1 MLTLFLLG
9 DLRLERDGE
18 RVLAGRRKPLALLTF
33 LVRRG
38 SRRSS
43 REELAS
49 LFWGNGDDASA
60 RKSLRQCL
68 TELRAVDGL
77 AFVESEAGVAL
88 APGSLST
95 DVEQFEADVRAG
107 EWQRAVQ
114 RWTGAFVAAGESL
127 GDAAW
132 QHWLDGERTALRR
145 QLALA
150 CDHLTT
156 AAERSGEWGRVLES
170 AATWRALLPGDSRA
184 WCREIQ
190 ALQAV
195 GRVSDAVVRAGEGEQ
210 YFRNELGTAVPEDLA
225 RLSRVLDRVR
235 HVVGTPAFSLLT
247 PDFVGRSGPMD
258 VLDRARVALRLEQR
272 GRTVLV
278 VAPEGLGKTRLVREF
293 ARRTRELDRD
303 VLVIEANA
311 NPADRGR
318 AFSFLQEIIAPV
330 ATLDALAGCAPETLA
345 TLAEIAPDIRR
356 HFRHLPS
363 SGGNGNYLTALRSA
377 FEEIAR
383 DSALVLVLDDL
394 PDADPESLSVIASI
408 LLSPVP
414 NTLVI
419 AAGRP
424 ESWNASTSLSA
435 LPARVDRGELLSL
448 EPLGVDD
455 VRRVLSSMAP
465 LLPAT
470 LDELTHTLH
479 RASGGNPGVVTV
491 AMTHLVVTKAL
502 KPDDSGTW
510 SAAPG
515 AVAAAGTPPALEER
529 WRARYASF
537 DADVRRV
544 VDGAAILCN
553 ATADRTA
560 TISALE
566 GLAGIEPD
574 PFRAALDHL
583 HLCGI
588 LRVQAA
594 HVSFAADFHA
604 QVAYAFQAPSRR
616 STAHDRAARLLR
628 RDTDSRSREVAV
640 IHRERSG
647 RRPWRG
653 RMAAGL
659 VGVFAL
665 GAATWYGVRGS
676 AARVPPRT
684 PVLLAD
690 VVNLT
695 ADTAFDQTLYI
706 AASVGLQQSR
716 QVSLFPRSRV
726 RETLALLRKPGADS
740 TLDEALAREIAVRE
754 NLARVVLL
762 SVANVDR
769 EYLVGGRIID
779 PSSGA
784 DLYAHQERAGGPNEV
799 LDALDKVLSRI
810 RRAAGEPADSIR
822 AFSAPLPRVTTAS
835 LPALQAYASALRA
848 FAGRRYPEAGALY
861 RRAVELDSA
870 FAMAWLGMAE
880 ARWST
885 ANDRPRAFEA
895 LAQAERHSD
904 RLTERERLRL
914 AQVSAG
920 YRGNAAEELRIV
932 ELLANSYPEVTT
944 WYNLGSQLMRRR
956 RCPEALIAFNKALG
970 FDSSYA
976 NAHINTATCHQFL
989 GAFDAAVASYNRA
1002 WAIDSQSIYQGALN
1016 HEFGIAL
1023 ARAGHPDSALAV
1035 FRRMA
1040 RRPANQDQQYGQ
1052 RSLAYH
1058 ASWTGHWRAAAIHF
1072 DSAVMLTRDARLF
1085 PLSEFRNHI
1094 LLADLLLTAQQH
1106 SRARQSLD
1114 SAWVLR
1120 QRVSLAPYF
1129 AMNAGIAYVRA
1140 GQLDRAAEMLRI
1152 VNASVRESSSDDRT
1166 VRAILSARIALA
1178 QRRVRDARRDLEA
1191 ATDTTRKGH
1200 LLPVLVDVLVALG
1213 YRDSALVAA
1222 TEFEQRGDFGTDTQD
1237 AWMHNLLS
1245 KARLAE
1251 QLGQTVIATDAYTR
1265 LSTQLRSGD
1274 ADHPLL
1280 VESQRGL
1287 ARLAL
1292 IDSRRTP

>member
-1 MLTLFLLG
+1 VLTLFLLG
-9 DLRLERDGE
+9 DLRLERDGA

-156 AAERSGEWGRVLES
+156 AAERSGEWGRMIES
-170 AATWRALLPGDSRA
+170 AATWRALLPSDNRA
-184 WCREIQ
+184 WFREIQ
-190 ALQAV
+190 ALQAA
-195 GRVSDAVVRAGEGEQ
+195 GRVSDAVARASEGEQ

-225 RLSRVLDRVR
+225 RLSRLLARVQ
-235 HVVGTPAFSLLT
+235 HVAGTPAASLLT
-247 PDFVGRSGPMD
+247 PDLVGRSGAMD
-258 VLDRARVALRLEQR
+258 VLTRARVAVQLER
-272 GRTVLV
+272 SGRTVLI
-278 VAPEGLGKTRLVREF
+278 VAPEGLGKTRLLREF
-293 ARRTRELDRD
+293 ARRASETS
-303 VLVIEANA
+303 VIEVSANA
-311 NPADRGR
+311 ADRAR
-318 AFSFLQEIIAPV
+318 RLSFVQAIISQI
-330 ATLDALAGCAPETLA
+330 ATHDALAGCAPEMLA
-345 TLAEIAPDIRR
+345 TLAEIAPEIGR

-363 SGGNGNYLTALRSA
+363 ASSQGDRLTAMRSA
-377 FEEIAR
+377 LEEVAH
-383 DSALVLVLDDL
+383 DSTINLVLDDL
-394 PDADPESLSVIASI
+394 PDADDESQAVMASI
-408 LLSPVP
+408 LRSPLP
-414 NTLVI
+414 GILVV

-424 ESWNASTSLSA
+424 ESWQASTSLSTLA
-435 LPARVDRGELLSL
+435 TRLDHGEVCPL
-448 EPLGVDD
+448 EPLSADE

-465 LLPAT
+465 LVPAT
-470 LDELTHTLH
+470 LDELVPALH
-479 RASGGNPGVVTV
+479 RVSGGNPGILALAT
-491 AMTHLVVTKAL
+491 THLAMSKAL
-502 KPDDSGTW
+502 RADDNGTW
-510 SAAPG
+510 SCAPG
-515 AVAAAGTPPALEER
+515 ALAATGTPPSVEER
-529 WRARYASF
+529 WRARYMSLGT
-537 DADVRRV
+537 DVQHV
-544 VDGAAILCN
+544 VDAAAILGS
-553 ATADRTA
+553 ATADRA
-560 TISALE
+560 TTVSALE
-566 GLAGIEPD
+566 ELSGIEAD
-574 PFRAALDHL
+574 RFRAALEQL
-583 HLCGI
+583 RLSGI
-588 LRVQAA
+588 LRLHGARVA
-594 HVSFAADFHA
+594 FAAEYHA
-604 QVAYAFQAPSRR
+604 QLAYDAQAPSRR
-616 STAHDRAARLLR
+616 NVLHERAARLHR
-628 RDTDSRSREVAV
+628 RNTDAASGEAAT
-640 IHRERSG
+640 IHQQRSG
-647 RRPWRG
+647 RRPWNR
-653 RMAAGL
+653 RLAAGL
-659 VGVFAL
+659 VGVAVL
-665 GAATWYGVRGS
+665 GAAAWYGARGS

-690 VVNLT
+690 VLNLT
-695 ADTAFDQTLYI
+695 GDSAFDQALYI

-726 RETLALLRKPGADS
+726 RETLSRMRKPGADS

-762 SVANVDR
+762 SVARLDR

-799 LDALDKVLSRI
+799 LDALGEVLSRI
-810 RRAAGEPADSIR
+810 RRAAGESTDSIR
-822 AFSAPLPRVTTAS
+822 TFSAPLPRVTTAS
-835 LPALQAYASALRA
+835 LPALQAYATALRA
-848 FAGRRYPEAGALY
+848 FTARRYPEAQALY
-861 RRAVELDSA
+861 RRAVELDPT

-885 ANDRPRAFEA
+885 ANDRQRAFDA

-920 YRGNAAEELRIV
+920 YRGNAAEELRIA
-932 ELLANSYPEVTT
+932 ETLANSHPEVTT
-944 WYNLGSQLMRRR
+944 WYNYGSQLMRRR
-956 RCPEALIAFNKALG
+956 RCPEALTAFEKALG

-1002 WAIDSQSIYQGALN
+1002 WAVDSQSVYQGALN

-1023 ARAGHPDSALAV
+1023 ARAGDPDSALAV

-1058 ASWTGHWRAAAIHF
+1058 ASWSGHWRAAAIHF
-1072 DSAVMLTRDARLF
+1072 DSATMLTREARLF

-1094 LLADLLLTAQQH
+1094 LLSDLLLTAQQH
-1106 SRARQSLD
+1106 SRAGQSLD
-1114 SAWVLR
+1114 SAWALR

-1129 AMNAGIAYVRA
+1129 AMIAGIAYVRA
-1140 GQLDRAAEMLRI
+1140 GQLDRAAEMLRN
-1152 VNASVRESSSDDRT
+1152 VNASLRESSSDDRT
-1166 VRAILSARIALA
+1166 VRAILSARMALA

-1191 ATDTTRKGH
+1191 ATDTTRRGH
-1200 LLPVLVDVLVALG
+1200 LLAVLVDVLVALG
-1213 YRDSALVAA
+1213 HRDSALVAA

-1237 AWMHNLLS
+1237 AWMRNLLT

-1265 LSTQLRSGD
+1265 LATQLRSGD

-1292 IDSRRTP
+1292 NDSRRTP